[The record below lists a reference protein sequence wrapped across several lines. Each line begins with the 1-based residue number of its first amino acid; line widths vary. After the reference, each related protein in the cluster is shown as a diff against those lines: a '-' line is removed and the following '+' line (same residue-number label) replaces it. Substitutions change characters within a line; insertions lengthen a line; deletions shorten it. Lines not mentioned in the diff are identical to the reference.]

1 MNSILVRII
10 AVVLVVNCSS
20 GIVFAADN
28 SSKEEIGTKASRMN
42 SIASIMKQGREN
54 AKAGNVKS
62 KEDFNSGSMA
72 LKMIQGLGLVSG
84 LFLIGA
90 HFYKKYTL
98 KDAPQVTK
106 KIKIIERTPL
116 GGKGALILA
125 EVDGQKVLVGMGSDS
140 LSLMKLEAPT
150 VKLEEAVEEGSE
162 DLWFALQKA
171 SASSQA

>member
-1 MNSILVRII
+1 MKSILVRII
-10 AVVLVVNCSS
+10 GLILIVNCSS
-20 GIVFAADN
+20 GIAFAADSSSNEN
-28 SSKEEIGTKASRMN
+28 SASKANRME

-54 AKAGNVKS
+54 SKAGSKKS
-62 KEDFNSGSMA
+62 QEEYNSGSMA
-72 LKMIQGLGLVSG
+72 LRMIQGLGLVAG

-98 KDAPQVTK
+98 KDAPQIAK
-106 KIKIIERTPL
+106 KIKILERTPL

-171 SASSQA
+171 SASS